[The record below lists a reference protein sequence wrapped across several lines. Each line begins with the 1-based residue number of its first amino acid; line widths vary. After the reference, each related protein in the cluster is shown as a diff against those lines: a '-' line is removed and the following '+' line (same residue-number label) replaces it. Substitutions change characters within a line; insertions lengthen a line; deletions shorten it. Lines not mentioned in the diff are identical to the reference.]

1 MKNMDFLYRT
11 CARNDQSVYV
21 CTNCLTEIN
30 FWSLAVIDG
39 LDLLKKENS
48 GARDAIR
55 FLETEFRKGNRYVL
69 SSAVSFSD
77 TCIIKLFQTVEQEV

>member
-1 MKNMDFLYRT
+1 MHLYRSVSD
-11 CARNDQSVYV
+11 DQSVHV
-21 CTNCLTEIN
+21 CTNCLTEMN

-48 GARDAIR
+48 GARDGIR

-69 SSAVSFSD
+69 CSTVRP
-77 TCIIKLFQTVEQEV
+77 VEQEV